1 MGRGVWKILVREI
14 RQNPGRFLSILFIV
28 VLGTAFLSGVRAC
41 EPDMRQSMN
50 QYLKQHR
57 YMDLRIQ
64 SGLGLTDADVRAV
77 REVPGVSQAEGAYS
91 VDVLSDFNNTTSV
104 LTVMSTVRGMNRMTV
119 KQGRLPVKENE
130 CLIDTE
136 LAAESKM
143 KVGDSIHVYSGT
155 KEKLAGSLRRST
167 FTIVGTGSY
176 PGYLT
181 GDRGHSFIGSGTV
194 DGFVAVNPS
203 AFSMS
208 SYSVIFCRTKNTGKY
223 ATYSDAY
230 TNHIKQVKKQL
241 NSLGRARAEIRKNQL
256 MQQLSLAAGSG
267 SSPGMPTQ
275 EKQLAQIRE
284 NGKWYIFDRSED
296 QAYTEYRENASRIGA
311 IGRVFPVIFFLV
323 AVLVSLTTMT
333 RMVEEDRGQI
343 GLLGALGYG
352 RGVILW
358 KYAGYGLLAA
368 VSGSIAGVLI
378 GEKLLPYIIV
388 NAYRHQFISLDQTVI
403 PYEWKYSL
411 LAGAAASVCIL
422 AAALGACGHLMREV
436 PAELMR
442 PEAPKGGSKILLEKI
457 TPLWKRLNFSV
468 KAAMR
473 NIFRYKKRLCM
484 TIIGVGACTALLL
497 TGFGIR
503 DSVLEI
509 TGNQYGKVWT
519 YDAQLYLDPQA
530 SGKEKKSLNRAL
542 SGMNEVAGSEPV
554 YEESV
559 EIGKNRQYYDV
570 ALMVPENP
578 NRLETYIPLHDR
590 VSGRKYR
597 LDDRSAV
604 ISEKAARLL
613 HLKEGSTVLLKRKDG
628 KSIRVRIGAVTEN
641 YVLHYIYLSPK
652 YYRTLTGEKA
662 SENSVL
668 LKWSSGADGKE
679 AAERLLKQNAVL
691 QVQLTADAK
700 NSMRKTIRL
709 MGTVV
714 GVLSAAAAML
724 AFVVIFSLNT
734 ISITER
740 RRELATLKVL
750 GFYDGEVS
758 MYIFRENIF
767 LTVLSIAAGLF
778 MGVWLEK
785 FIMTTAETNDLMF
798 GRTIAPSSFILAA
811 VLTVIFTLVINGIS
825 SVSLRRIDMIESLKS
840 VE

>member
-14 RQNPGRFLSILFIV
+14 RQNPGRFLSIFFIV

-77 REVPGVSQAEGAYS
+77 REVPGASQAEGAYS

-181 GDRGHSFIGSGTV
+181 GDRGHSSIGSGTV
-194 DGFVAVNPS
+194 DGFIAVNPS

-230 TNHIKQVKKQL
+230 TSHIKQVKKQL
-241 NSLGRARAEIRKNQL
+241 SSLGRARAEIRKNQL
-256 MQQLSLAAGSG
+256 MQQFSLAAGPG

-519 YDAQLYLDPQA
+519 YDAQLYLNPQA
-530 SGKEKKSLNRAL
+530 SGKEKISLNRAL

-559 EIGKNRQYYDV
+559 EIGKNRQYYDA
-570 ALMVPENP
+570 ALVVPENP
-578 NRLETYIPLHDR
+578 DRLETYIPLHDR

-604 ISEKAARLL
+604 VSEKAARLL
-613 HLKEGSTVLLKRKDG
+613 HLKEGSMVLLKRKDG

-652 YYRTLTGEKA
+652 YYQTLTGEKA

-811 VLTVIFTLVINGIS
+811 VLTLIFTLVINGIS
-825 SVSLRRIDMIESLKS
+825 SVLLRRIDMIESLKS

>member
-14 RQNPGRFLSILFIV
+14 RQNPGRFLSIFFIV

-41 EPDMRQSMN
+41 EPDMQKSMDT
-50 QYLKQHR
+50 YMKKHR
-57 YMDLRIQ
+57 YMDLRVQ
-64 SGLGLTDADVRAV
+64 SNLGLTRKDVRAV
-77 REVPGVSQAEGAYS
+77 RNVSGVSQAAGAYCA
-91 VDVLSDFNNTTSV
+91 DVLSDYHDTTSV
-104 LTVMSTVRGMNRMTV
+104 LTVMSIVKDMNLMNIR
-119 KQGRLPVKENE
+119 QGRLPEKQNE
-130 CLIDTE
+130 CLADAK
-136 LAAESKM
+136 LARKHHL
-143 KVGDSIHVYSGT
+143 KIGDSVRVYSGT
-155 KEKLAGSLRRST
+155 KEKISRSLRRST
-167 FTIVGTGSY
+167 FKIVGIGSY

-181 GDRGHSFIGSGTV
+181 DDRGCSSIGNGTV
-194 DGFVAVNPS
+194 DGFLAVCPD
-203 AFSMS
+203 AFSS
-208 SYSVIFCRTKNTGKY
+208 ASYAVIFCRIHGAEKY
-223 ATYSDAY
+223 GTYSDAY
-230 TNHIKQVKKQL
+230 TTRVKQVGKRL
-241 NSLGRARAEIRKNQL
+241 RSLGRVRSARR
-256 MQQLSLAAGSG
+256 
-267 SSPGMPTQ
+267 Q
-275 EKQLAQIRE
+275 EELEAQIRQAAASGE
-284 NGKWYIFDRSED
+284 YVNGGAAALRQVPKIEKGKWYITERSQD
-296 QAYTEYRENASRIGA
+296 QAYAEYRENARRIAA
-311 IGRVFPVIFFLV
+311 IGKVFPVIFFLV

-333 RMVEEDRGQI
+333 RMVEEERGQI

-352 RGVILW
+352 RGVIVW

-403 PYEWKYSL
+403 PYEWRYSL

-422 AAALGACGHLMREV
+422 AVALGACGHLMREV

-442 PEAPKGGSKILLEKI
+442 PEAPKGGSKILLERI

-519 YDAQLYLDPQA
+519 YDAQLYLNPQA
-530 SGKEKKSLNRAL
+530 TGKEKESLNRAL

-559 EIGKNRQYYDV
+559 EIGKNGQYYDA
-570 ALMVPENP
+570 ALVVPENP
-578 NRLETYIPLHDR
+578 DRLETYIPLHDR

-628 KSIRVRIGAVTEN
+628 KSIRVRVGAVTEN

-811 VLTVIFTLVINGIS
+811 VLTLIFTLVINGIS

>member
-1 MGRGVWKILVREI
+1 MGIGVWKILVREI
-14 RQNPGRFLSILFIV
+14 RQNPGRFLSIFFIV

-77 REVPGVSQAEGAYS
+77 RKVPGVSRAEGAYS

-143 KVGDSIHVYSGT
+143 KIGDSIHVYSGT
-155 KEKLAGSLRRST
+155 KEKIAGSLRRST
-167 FTIVGTGSY
+167 FKIVGTGSY

-181 GDRGHSFIGSGTV
+181 GDRGHSSVGSGTV
-194 DGFVAVNPS
+194 DGFIAVNPS

-241 NSLGRARAEIRKNQL
+241 SSLGRARAEIRKNQL

-267 SSPGMPTQ
+267 SSSGMLTQ

-411 LAGAAASVCIL
+411 LAGAAASICIL

-442 PEAPKGGSKILLEKI
+442 PEAPKGGSKILLERI

-484 TIIGVGACTALLL
+484 TIIGVDACTALLL

-519 YDAQLYLDPQA
+519 YDAQLYLNPQA
-530 SGKEKKSLNRAL
+530 TGKEKKSLNRAL
-542 SGMNEVAGSEPV
+542 SGMSEVAGSEPV

-559 EIGKNRQYYDV
+559 EIGKNRQYYDA
-570 ALMVPENP
+570 ALVVPENP
-578 NRLETYIPLHDR
+578 DRLETYIPLHDR
-590 VSGRKYR
+590 VSERKYR

-628 KSIRVRIGAVTEN
+628 KSIRVRVGAVTEN

-811 VLTVIFTLVINGIS
+811 VLTLIFTLVINGIS

>member
-14 RQNPGRFLSILFIV
+14 RQNPGRFLSIFFIV

-57 YMDLRIQ
+57 YMDFRIQ

-77 REVPGVSQAEGAYS
+77 RKVPGVSQAVGAYS

-143 KVGDSIHVYSGT
+143 KVGGSIHVYSGT
-155 KEKLAGSLRRST
+155 KEKLAESLRRST
-167 FTIVGTGSY
+167 FKIVGIGSY

-181 GDRGHSFIGSGTV
+181 GDRGHSSIGSGTV
-194 DGFVAVNPS
+194 DGFIAVNPS

-208 SYSVIFCRTKNTGKY
+208 SYSVIFCRTKSTGKY

-241 NSLGRARAEIRKNQL
+241 SSLGRTRAEIRKHQL
-256 MQQLSLAAGSG
+256 MQQFSLAAGSG
-267 SSPGMPTQ
+267 SSPGMLTQ

-352 RGVILW
+352 RGVIVW

-368 VSGSIAGVLI
+368 VSGSIAGVLT
-378 GEKLLPYIIV
+378 GEKFLPYIIV
-388 NAYRHQFISLDQTVI
+388 NAYRHQFVNLDQVVI
-403 PYEWKYSL
+403 PYEWKYSV
-411 LAGAAASVCIL
+411 LAGASASACIL
-422 AAALGACGHLMREV
+422 AAALRACGHLLREV
-436 PAELMR
+436 PAELMH
-442 PEAPKGGSKILLEKI
+442 PEAPKGGNKIWMEYI
-457 TPLWKRLNFSV
+457 TPLWSRMSFSV

-473 NIFRYKKRLCM
+473 NIFRYKKRLFM

-509 TGNQYGKVWT
+509 TGNQYQKIWT
-519 YDAQLYLDPQA
+519 YDAQVYLNPQA
-530 SGKEKKSLNRAL
+530 SVREKKSLNRKL
-542 SGMNEVAGSEPV
+542 SEMKEISGAQQV
-554 YEESV
+554 YEKGV
-559 EIGKNRQYYDV
+559 QVGKEGHFYDA
-570 ALMVPENP
+570 ALVVPENP
-578 NRLETYIPLHDR
+578 DRLDAYIHLHDR
-590 VSGRKYR
+590 VTGKKHR
-597 LDDRSAV
+597 LKDHSAV
-604 ISEKAARLL
+604 LSEKAAAQL
-613 HLKEGSTVLLKRKDG
+613 HVKAGSMVILKQSGGKTLKV
-628 KSIRVRIGAVTEN
+628 RVGAVTEN
-641 YVLHYIYLSPK
+641 YIMHYIYISPE
-652 YYRTLTGEKA
+652 YYRSLTGKRA

-668 LKWSSGADGKE
+668 LKWGRGTRENETAK
-679 AAERLLKQNAVL
+679 RILKQNAVS
-691 QVQLTADAK
+691 QIVLTSDAR
-700 NSMRKTIRL
+700 NSMRKTIQL

-750 GFYDGEVS
+750 GFYDREVE
-758 MYIFRENIF
+758 MYIFRENIM
-767 LTVLSIAAGLF
+767 LTLLSIVLGLF

-785 FIMTTAETNDLMF
+785 YIMLTAETNDLMF

-811 VLTVIFTLVINGIS
+811 ALTVLFTVIVNAVS
-825 SVSLRRIDMIESLKS
+825 SVSMRKIDMIESLKS
-840 VE
+840 TE